1 MYFKHSRKLRR
12 YRIIFE
18 NTNVVYLI
26 RLATIKSASSVTLI
40 LYEKRRTYIFGVI
53 LVSIVVQLGMPVKV
67 AASYVKRELNY
78 NKAMIVVDD
87 IG

>member
-12 YRIIFE
+12 CRIIFE
-18 NTNVVYLI
+18 ITNVVYLTI
-26 RLATIKSASSVTLI
+26 LATIKSASNVTLI

-67 AASYVKRELNY
+67 AASYVKREL
-78 NKAMIVVDD
+78 K
-87 IG
+87 